1 MREKNYSA
9 ILKIVLLLAIIFL
22 RLPASG
28 QLIQLFFEDF
38 NGATTHVDSGLNVS
52 GGPGG
57 AYGPNRWIINNS
69 YDGLGVYPNTPRED
83 STYGGTIYGAPYSKY
98 LHIYDWLMVHRRE
111 LQIAA
116 MMQR

>member
-52 GGPGG
+52 GGPRG
-57 AYGPNRWIINNS
+57 AYGPNTWIINNS
-69 YDGLGVYPNTPRED
+69 YYGLGVYPNKPRED
-83 STYGGTIYGAPYSKY
+83 SPPRGVFFFAPYSQD
-98 LHIYDWLMVHRRE
+98 L
-111 LQIAA
+111 
-116 MMQR
+116 

>member
-52 GGPGG
+52 GGPRG
-57 AYGPNRWIINNS
+57 AYGPNRWIINNN
-69 YDGLGVYPNTPRED
+69 YDGLGAYPNTPPED
-83 STYGGTIYGAPYSKY
+83 NTYGGVFFVAPFIQLLFIYYFRFLSFP
-98 LHIYDWLMVHRRE
+98 
-111 LQIAA
+111 
-116 MMQR
+116 

>member
-57 AYGPNRWIINNS
+57 AYGPNRWVMNNS
-69 YDGLGVYPNTPRED
+69 YDGLGVYPKTARED
-83 STYGGTIYGAPYSKY
+83 RSYGGCFFWSSLLKY
-98 LHIYDWLMVHRRE
+98 FRHR
-111 LQIAA
+111 
-116 MMQR
+116 